1 MITHG
6 ITALPAKNAD
16 LLVLVSLLYLNV
28 YKEVL
33 LIHTNDYC
41 NLNLTDSCNQR
52 LQFCRGEFKDL
63 PRPKGSPVFIALK
76 VISLFL
82 T

>member
-6 ITALPAKNAD
+6 ITSLPAKNAD
-16 LLVLVSLLYLNV
+16 LLVLMSLLYLNV

-41 NLNLTDSCNQR
+41 NLNLRDSCNER
-52 LQFCRGEFKDL
+52 LQFCRSEFKDL
-63 PRPKGSPVFIALK
+63 PRPKGSPVFTALEY
-76 VISLFL
+76 ISLPL